1 MIKKLVSIVLLAGVM
16 MSLTA
21 CSGSSESQSTKES
34 NGKIVVGSK
43 SFTEGNILSE
53 LYALALEHNGFEV
66 ERKFNIAGSVIHQA
80 ILSEEI
86 DVYPEYTGT
95 ALLSILKQPVMTDE
109 KEVYDFVKQN
119 YEEQFDLTW
128 LEPSPMND
136 GQGLVL
142 RTEVAE
148 QYNIQTISDLQKN
161 ADKIR
166 FASQG
171 DFDERDDGIPAL
183 ERVYG
188 PFNFASSVVFED
200 SLKYDVL
207 RADKIRFASQGDFD
221 ERDDGIPAL
230 ERVYGPF
237 NFASSVVFEDSLKYD
252 VLRNNEAD
260 LAVAYTTEGMLRDEA
275 FTLLEDDGKVWP
287 PYNAAPVI
295 RKPVLEQNPKAEL
308 VLNQLSSLLTT
319 EKITELNAQVDIDKL
334 EMEEVAANFF
344 NEIKDQVTIE

>member
-207 RADKIRFASQGDFD
+207 R
-221 ERDDGIPAL
+221 
-230 ERVYGPF
+230 
-237 NFASSVVFEDSLKYD
+237 
-252 VLRNNEAD
+252 NNEAD

>member
-119 YEEQFDLTW
+119 YEEQFDLTL

-161 ADKIR
+161 
-166 FASQG
+166 
-171 DFDERDDGIPAL
+171 
-183 ERVYG
+183 
-188 PFNFASSVVFED
+188 
-200 SLKYDVL
+200 
-207 RADKIRFASQGDFD
+207 ADKIRFASQGDFD

-287 PYNAAPVI
+287 PYNAVPVI

-334 EMEEVAANFF
+334 EMEEVAASFF

>member
-21 CSGSSESQSTKES
+21 CSGSSESQSIKES

-207 RADKIRFASQGDFD
+207 R
-221 ERDDGIPAL
+221 
-230 ERVYGPF
+230 
-237 NFASSVVFEDSLKYD
+237 
-252 VLRNNEAD
+252 NNEAD

>member
-119 YEEQFDLTW
+119 YEEQFDLTL

-207 RADKIRFASQGDFD
+207 RS
-221 ERDDGIPAL
+221 
-230 ERVYGPF
+230 
-237 NFASSVVFEDSLKYD
+237 
-252 VLRNNEAD
+252 NEAD

-287 PYNAAPVI
+287 PYNAVPVI

-334 EMEEVAANFF
+334 EMEEVAASFF

>member
-16 MSLTA
+16 MGLTA
-21 CSGSSESQSTKES
+21 CSGNNESPSAKES

-95 ALLSILKQPVMTDE
+95 GLLSILKQPVMTDE
-109 KEVYDFVKQN
+109 KEVYDFVKQE
-119 YEEQFDLTW
+119 YEKQFDLTW
-128 LEPSPMND
+128 LEYSPMND

-207 RADKIRFASQGDFD
+207 R
-221 ERDDGIPAL
+221 
-230 ERVYGPF
+230 
-237 NFASSVVFEDSLKYD
+237 
-252 VLRNNEAD
+252 NNEAD
-260 LAVAYTTEGMLRDEA
+260 LAVAYTTEGMLRDKA

-295 RKPVLEQNPKAEL
+295 RKSVLEQNPKVEL
-308 VLNQLSSLLTT
+308 VLNQLSALLTT

-334 EMEEVAANFF
+334 EMEEVAASFF

>member
-171 DFDERDDGIPAL
+171 DFDERG
-183 ERVYG
+183 
-188 PFNFASSVVFED
+188 
-200 SLKYDVL
+200 
-207 RADKIRFASQGDFD
+207 
-221 ERDDGIPAL
+221 DGIPAL

>member
-119 YEEQFDLTW
+119 YEEQFDLTL

-148 QYNIQTISDLQKN
+148 QYHIETISDLQKN
-161 ADKIR
+161 
-166 FASQG
+166 
-171 DFDERDDGIPAL
+171 
-183 ERVYG
+183 
-188 PFNFASSVVFED
+188 
-200 SLKYDVL
+200 
-207 RADKIRFASQGDFD
+207 ADKIRFASQGDFD

-287 PYNAAPVI
+287 PYNAVPVI

-344 NEIKDQVTIE
+344 NEIRDQVTIE